1 MRFTVGTKLLRQK
14 GSSCNTIKSQGNL
27 EMEASP
33 LIPVK
38 SVLVPGTLL

>member
-27 EMEASP
+27 EMEASS

-38 SVLVPGTLL
+38 SVPVPGTLL